1 MVYLPHL
8 ESVKDYFPLKIF
20 FFFLIIYGIMIMVIF
35 MKNRSELRDA
45 IVKIL
50 YQIQLFEE
58 AKIEYNLDDL
68 IKEQVEVEND
78 FVNDC
83 IQGILKNKKKIVD
96 LANHYLKDWTMDR
109 LNKVDQAILS
119 LGIYELLYTDTPSIV
134 AINEAIELSKVYSDE
149 AVTKMINGVLDKIY
163 HDEEK

>member
-1 MVYLPHL
+1 MV
-8 ESVKDYFPLKIF
+8 V
-20 FFFLIIYGIMIMVIF
+20 V

-45 IVKIL
+45 IVKVL
-50 YQIQLFEE
+50 YQIQLFDE
-58 AKIEYNLDDL
+58 AHIEYDLDDL
-68 IKEQVEVEND
+68 IKEQVEVESD

-83 IQGILKNKKKIVD
+83 IQGVLKNKKKIVS
-96 LANHYLKDWTMDR
+96 LANQSLKDWTMDR

-134 AINEAIELSKVYSDE
+134 AINEAIELSKIYSDE